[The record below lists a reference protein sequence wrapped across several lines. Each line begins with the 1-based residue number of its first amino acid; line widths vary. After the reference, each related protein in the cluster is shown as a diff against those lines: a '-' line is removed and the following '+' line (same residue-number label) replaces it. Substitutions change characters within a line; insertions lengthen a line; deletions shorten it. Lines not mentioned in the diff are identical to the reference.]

1 MENDL
6 EAIDK
11 DDKEDTEAWLNYIQ
25 SQQTS
30 YTQSQQA

>member
-6 EAIDK
+6 EATDK
-11 DDKEDTEAWLNYIQ
+11 DDEEDMEAWLNYMQ

-30 YTQSQQA
+30 CT